1 MFDHSITHIDVAL
14 ACKQNKQFTK
24 KLALSDLHKLNPLV
38 TDKDYSVDV
47 DCQFYTQA
55 GKMML
60 KGTLATTLELQ
71 CQRTLAQFD
80 FIIAS
85 TYKLGI
91 VEDDRFFKDFDEDAE
106 PTVATEGYINLV
118 DIIHEE
124 ILLNIP
130 MIPKKPISDC
140 ENTENEAYYKVCG
153 DSVSDTAPKK
163 NPFAILEQLKTQ
175 RKD

>member
-14 ACKQNKQFTK
+14 ASKQNKQFNK
-24 KLALSDLHKLNPLV
+24 KIVLKDLHQLNPLV
-38 TDKDYSVDV
+38 ENKDYTVDV
-47 DCQFYTQA
+47 ESQFYIQA

-60 KGTLATTLELQ
+60 KGAIRCQLNIQ
-71 CQRTLAQFD
+71 CQRTLEYFEYNID
-80 FIIAS
+80 S
-85 TYKLGI
+85 TFKLGI
-91 VEDDRFFKDFDEDAE
+91 VEDDRFFKGFDEDSE
-106 PTVATEGYINLV
+106 PTISVDGYINLI

-140 ENTENEAYYKVCG
+140 ENNENGAYYKVCG

-175 RKD
+175 RKE